1 MRWTFFAKKCKY
13 SQGMFLNVL
22 RVFVVLVGYSS
33 MVATNET
40 RVDYDAQGPMQ
51 VGIDRK
57 KKEPFREYIDVFVFG
72 PRRDGSNTVAFQLRH
87 EV

>member
-1 MRWTFFAKKCKY
+1 
-13 SQGMFLNVL
+13 MF
-22 RVFVVLVGYSS
+22 VGNSS
-33 MVATNET
+33 MVASNET

-72 PRRDGSNTVAFQLRH
+72 PRRDGLNTVAFQLRH